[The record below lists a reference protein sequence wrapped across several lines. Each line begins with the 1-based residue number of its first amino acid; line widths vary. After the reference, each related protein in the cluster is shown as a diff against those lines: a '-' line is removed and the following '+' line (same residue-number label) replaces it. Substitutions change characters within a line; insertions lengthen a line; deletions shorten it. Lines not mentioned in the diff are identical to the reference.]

1 MNRPAVPRKC
11 ADIDDGAFM
20 AAVAATP
27 PRGGSHWRNRH
38 DVQATLEQALGAA
51 VPEKL
56 FLAKARRLGRRRL
69 LEGCTECTCRGDYHL
84 PRECHVQRCCY
95 PPEHDWTTHP
105 GYDPA
110 WETDQRLEFDP
121 AAFGKALAAAAAAMP
136 VPVASRGLTPFDLS
150 RPAALVYPH

>member
-27 PRGGSHWRNRH
+27 PRGAGHWRNRH
-38 DVQATLEQALGAA
+38 DVQATLERALGAA

-56 FLAKARRLGRRRL
+56 FLAKARKLGRRRL

-84 PRECHVQRCCY
+84 PRECHAQRCCY
-95 PPEHDWTTHP
+95 PSEHDWTTHL

-110 WETDQRLEFDP
+110 WETDQRREFDP
-121 AAFGKALAAAAAAMP
+121 KVFDHLVADAVAAIPAA
-136 VPVASRGLTPFDLS
+136 VASSGLTPFDLS
-150 RPAALVYPH
+150 RPAVLVYPR